1 MRIKYLLLI
10 ISLFAFATSNG
21 QVGTESI
28 IQELS
33 DIKTPE
39 QAESYLKA
47 KEKLFRG
54 QLYQYNSN
62 DTSELANM
70 FLSKEA
76 GDILAFESNDRN
88 KTFIFKI
95 LQFEDIELLR
105 VQYIYFNNNEID
117 IHRIDSLR
125 QLILNKLNGG
135 ESFDNLAKMYSMD
148 GNAKNGGDLGWF
160 EEGMMMNEFEDAI
173 RKNDFGEIFKVD
185 IPSEKWYYIVKNS
198 YKPLR
203 GKRVTAICVEVS
215 N

>member
-1 MRIKYLLLI
+1 
-10 ISLFAFATSNG
+10 
-21 QVGTESI
+21 
-28 IQELS
+28 
-33 DIKTPE
+33 
-39 QAESYLKA
+39 
-47 KEKLFRG
+47 
-54 QLYQYNSN
+54 
-62 DTSELANM
+62 M